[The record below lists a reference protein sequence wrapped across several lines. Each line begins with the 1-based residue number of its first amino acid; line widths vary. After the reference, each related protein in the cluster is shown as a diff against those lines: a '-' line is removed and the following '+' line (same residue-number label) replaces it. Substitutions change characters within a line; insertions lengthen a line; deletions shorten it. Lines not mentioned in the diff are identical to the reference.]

1 MKNAYII
8 LSYSLTI
15 LFQQLTKDG
24 LQLSQ
29 RVNGDETMSFEEA
42 VSRLK
47 QAYLDKLE
55 WLNQHIGNK

>member
-1 MKNAYII
+1 M
-8 LSYSLTI
+8 I